1 MARIAE
7 LVYQTGFDIANTERP
22 LEHDNKGPRT
32 GFGSKAEVI
41 R

>member
-1 MARIAE
+1 
-7 LVYQTGFDIANTERP
+7 VYPSGYSIANSERA
-22 LEHDNKGPRT
+22 LERDNKGPRT